1 MQPSLRTVRALLAA
15 AVLSLVA
22 VEFSTLPR
30 PYPTAPTVGPFPV
43 NPELV
48 APALLAAVVIVGAL
62 RDGLG
67 IGSVVTGL
75 LGAVTLWIAATSL
88 HRAYAAT
95 GGGIAWGAFFTIIS
109 GLVLAVAVLTRQ
121 AVRRVGRPNV
131 VGRLRTQLGE

>member
-88 HRAYAAT
+88 YEAYAYT
-95 GGGIAWGAFFTIIS
+95 NGGVAWGAFFTTVS

-121 AVRRVGRPNV
+121 AVRRAERPDV
-131 VGRLRTQLGE
+131 VGRLRAQLGE

>member
-1 MQPSLRTVRALLAA
+1 MRSSPGTARALLAA
-15 AVLSLVA
+15 VVLSLVA

-43 NPELV
+43 NPELIL
-48 APALLAAVVIVGAL
+48 PALLAAAVIVGAL
-62 RDGLG
+62 RGLG
-67 IGSVVTGL
+67 VGSVVTGL
-75 LGAVTLWIAATSL
+75 LGAVTLWIATTSL
-88 HRAYAAT
+88 YEAYAAT
-95 GGGIAWGAFFTIIS
+95 NGGVAWGAFFTTVS

>member
-1 MQPSLRTVRALLAA
+1 MRSSPGTARALLAA
-15 AVLSLVA
+15 VVLSLVA

-48 APALLAAVVIVGAL
+48 VPALLAAVVIVGAL

-67 IGSVVTGL
+67 VGSVVTGL
-75 LGAVTLWIAATSL
+75 LGAVTLWIATTSL
-88 HRAYAAT
+88 YEAYAYT
-95 GGGIAWGAFFTIIS
+95 NGGVAWGAFFTIIS

-121 AVRRVGRPNV
+121 AVRRVERPNV